1 MYKNITV
8 WFPIYYREHPEVVEN
23 LLHTCAN
30 IMVSVVVKVM
40 CKQY

>member
-8 WFPIYYREHPEVVEN
+8 LFPVFYREHPEVVEN
-23 LLHTCAN
+23 LLVP
-30 IMVSVVVKVM
+30 IYMVSVVVRVM